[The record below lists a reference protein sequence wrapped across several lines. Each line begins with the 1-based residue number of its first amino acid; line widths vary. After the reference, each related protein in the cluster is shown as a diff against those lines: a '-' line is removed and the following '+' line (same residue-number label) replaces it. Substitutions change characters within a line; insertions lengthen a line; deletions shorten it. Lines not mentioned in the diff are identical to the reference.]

1 MTASP
6 SVDAIITVGFD
17 HRVLEWSRGAEALY
31 GWSRDEAVGRRV
43 YELVSPWVA
52 AADFQVVV
60 DALRDREA
68 LSVEAVR
75 VRKDG
80 RRLMVS
86 TDLTLA
92 RSETGL
98 PVGIT
103 GVVRLVEDERD
114 EARALDDARLTD
126 LGQRMV
132 ELELVI
138 GAGGELV
145 SVNDRACEV
154 YRYRRDEM
162 LRLNIRDL
170 RAPSSLPGL
179 HEQLSRALE
188 QRVQFE
194 TQHRRRDGSE
204 FPVEVSARPFRIGDH
219 CYTHSLVTDLTAKR
233 RLERDQRLLASLV
246 TSMDDAVVVTTDA
259 FLITEFTGRA
269 EAMTG
274 VSREQVVGR
283 DFFACFELELPDTSW
298 RDARPRLL
306 ERQAVRFRARLR
318 RADGWVELDVSMVPL
333 GRGDPE
339 GGWLLVGRDISAQ
352 VAAERERDEAD
363 AALRASELRYRTL
376 FENLGE
382 ALSVFTVTRDE
393 HGHVV
398 DWVLRASNA
407 EGRRSFGAAFE
418 KFIGQPLRE
427 QGSEGVMR
435 EHLAHSDETL
445 AGHPL
450 ILEAFVA
457 RTGQWFR
464 SASFA
469 IDADTIV
476 AAALDITHRRV
487 AEDRLAAESA
497 YTRSLVEAN
506 LDPLV
511 TLDAAG
517 RITDVNRATEQLLHR
532 TRDELMSAPFH
543 TLFTEPESARAFFEQ
558 VRTKGQV
565 TDWPLEP
572 RSDGAGRR
580 ALLFNGT
587 ELPAATVSGRVL
599 ATARDVTAIQQAQ
612 ASLAEA
618 SRAAKTANELKSQ
631 FLANMSHEIRT
642 PLNAVIGLARLG
654 LDEEHGARLKE
665 YLELIHR
672 SGTSLVELI
681 NDILDFSKIEAGK
694 LVIES
699 APFRL
704 RALLRDLHDTFEPAA
719 ESRGLHLGMS
729 VSPELPEF
737 IVGDPLRV
745 RQVMSNLLSNALK
758 FTQSGRVDVVV
769 EQEEERLVMRVRDT
783 GIGIS
788 AEQAGRLFESFMQAD
803 ASTTRRYGGTGLG
816 LAISRQLA
824 QLMEG
829 SLALESTPGAGSTFS
844 FRWPLRTP
852 STEALREVMAK
863 EQSTKTRAVPA
874 ALAGRRVLLVE
885 DNKVNQ
891 LLGRTLLQKARMV
904 VAVAENGHQ
913 AVAALT
919 APDADF
925 EVVLMDVQMPEMDG
939 LEATRI
945 VRERLGARCPPIIAM
960 TANAMPEDRAR
971 TLAVGMVEHVAK
983 PIDIDALYAVLQRVL
998 SG

>member
-1 MTASP
+1 MTAP
-6 SVDAIITVGFD
+6 LPAIITVGFD
-17 HRVLEWSRGAEALY
+17 HVVREWSTGAQALY

-52 AADFQVVV
+52 AADFEGLVA
-60 DALRDREA
+60 ALRERQA
-68 LSVEAVR
+68 VTIEAVR
-75 VRKDG
+75 LRKDG
-80 RRLMVS
+80 RRLVVS
-86 TDLTLA
+86 TALA
-92 RSETGL
+92 LQRDESGV
-98 PVGIT
+98 PVAIVGIA
-103 GVVRLVEDERD
+103 RPLDDERETKRALD
-114 EARALDDARLTD
+114 EARLSD
-126 LGQRMV
+126 LGQRMN
-132 ELELVI
+132 ELELVVGPE
-138 GAGGELV
+138 GALV

-154 YRYRRDEM
+154 YGYSRDEL

-170 RAPSSLPGL
+170 RAPSSLPTL
-179 HEQLSRALE
+179 REQLSEALD
-188 QRVQFE
+188 RSLHFE
-194 TQHRRRDGSE
+194 TVHRRRDGSE
-204 FPVEVSARPFRIGDH
+204 FPVEVSARPFSIGSSQ
-219 CYTHSLVTDLTAKR
+219 YTHSLVTDLTSRR
-233 RLERDQRLLASLV
+233 RLEHDQRLLASLV
-246 TSMDDAVVVTTDA
+246 TSMDDAVIVTTDA
-259 FLITEFTGRA
+259 FVVTEFTGRA

-274 VSREQVVGR
+274 ASRREVLGR
-283 DFFACFELELPDTSW
+283 DFFACFQLEFPDASW
-298 RDARPRLL
+298 AQAQAQLL
-306 ERQAVRFRARLR
+306 ERRPVRFRARLR
-318 RADGWVELDVSMVPL
+318 RVDAWVELDVSMGPL
-333 GRGDPE
+333 AESSAE
-339 GGWLLVGRDISAQ
+339 GGWLLVGRDVSAK
-352 VAAERERDEAD
+352 VVAERERDAAD

-382 ALSVFTVTRDE
+382 ELSVFTVTRDE
-393 HGHVV
+393 QGRVV

-407 EGRRSFGAAFE
+407 EGRRNFGLAFE
-418 KFIGQPLRE
+418 RFVGQPMRALAP
-427 QGSEGVMR
+427 EGAMR
-435 EHLAHSDETL
+435 QHIDHSDETF
-445 AGHPL
+445 AGRPL
-450 ILEAFVA
+450 ILESFVA

-506 LDPLV
+506 LDPLL

-543 TLFTEPESARAFFEQ
+543 TLFTEPESARVFFEQ
-558 VRTKGQV
+558 VRAKGQV

-572 RSDGAGRR
+572 LFDGQGRR

-587 ELPAATVSGRVL
+587 ELPATTVSGRVVM
-599 ATARDVTAIQQAQ
+599 TARDVTAIQQAQ
-612 ASLAEA
+612 ATLAEA

-665 YLELIHR
+665 YLALIHR

-694 LVIES
+694 LVVES
-699 APFRL
+699 VPFRL
-704 RALLRDLHDTFEPAA
+704 RVLLRDLHDTFEPAA
-719 ESRGLHLGMS
+719 ESRGLHLGVS

-737 IVGDPLRV
+737 IMGDPLRV
-745 RQVMSNLLSNALK
+745 RQVVSNLLSNALK
-758 FTQSGRVDVVV
+758 FTSAGRVDLVV
-769 EQEEERLVMRVRDT
+769 EQQEEQLVMRVRDT

-829 SLALESTPGAGSTFS
+829 ALAVESAPGAGSTFT

-852 STEALREVMAK
+852 SAEALREVMAK
-863 EQSTKTRAVPA
+863 EQSTKTREVPST
-874 ALAGRRVLLVE
+874 LAGRRVLLVE

-904 VAVAENGHQ
+904 VSVAENGHQ
-913 AVAALT
+913 AVAALM

-971 TLAVGMVEHVAK
+971 TLAVGMVEHLAK
-983 PIDIDALYAVLQRVL
+983 PIDVDALYAVLQRVL
-998 SG
+998 SA